1 MGEELAILSPQE
13 IPEKKQTL
21 KDAWEA
27 YVSDNNVATG
37 VRASVAESWRRS
49 KSYGIQPGQRQA
61 RYGQTADEIL
71 EWRRESEFFLTALP
85 VLEQAY
91 RQIEDTKHI
100 LTLTEA
106 HGRIIYLC
114 GDNHV
119 LEKAEA
125 MRFTLG
131 ADWSEQSAGTNA
143 IGTSVYLQ
151 KPIQIF
157 SYEHFAQAAHDWVC
171 SAAPI
176 YDDHSHKLLG
186 IVDLTAP
193 HQYAQPHTLS
203 MAKMLAAQ
211 IQAEYIRVSND
222 VRRSLHEEYVKAR
235 TRWPRQ
241 PMLLFDGVFQVVAQN
256 REAVSWIRTVQ
267 SFLPDQSVHAI
278 IRDLLLTSTKA
289 ECTFEL
295 GQTGYEVTA
304 REIVRKNESIGFL
317 VLLHSR
323 SHARVG
329 MSQGS
334 LDVRATGP
342 WERIIGRSPAI
353 QTAIQRAKV
362 VAATNVP
369 ILITG
374 ESGTGK
380 ELFARAVHEASPR
393 RHHPFVAV
401 NIAALPREL
410 MASELFGYEPGAFTG
425 AHPKGKKGKFEEAQ
439 GGTLFL
445 DEIGDMPLDLQVYL
459 LRVLQEKKVT
469 RLGSSHAK
477 PVDVRIIA
485 ATHQNL
491 VERIA
496 RGEFR
501 QDLFYRINV
510 VELSLPPLRE
520 RTGDIVTIAKHFLAT
535 FARQYERPV
544 TSLATETLELFTRYD
559 WPGNVRELQNAVEH
573 AVIFSETD
581 AVTVNDLPTYLQ
593 VMVERFKA
601 LHYPDAPMEHSD
613 PWAEEEKKLIAY
625 WLEKLDGNVSEVA
638 RRLRRSRST
647 IYRKM
652 KYYGIDNVRFSL
664 TNKFNPSTTPHH
676 RRR

>member
-13 IPEKKQTL
+13 VFEKKRVL
-21 KDAWEA
+21 KNAWEA
-27 YVSDNNVATG
+27 YVSDHKVVTG
-37 VRASVAESWRRS
+37 VRGSVLESWKRS
-49 KSYGIQPGQRQA
+49 QSFGIQPGQRQA
-61 RYGQTADEIL
+61 RYAQGVDEVI
-71 EWRRESEFFLTALP
+71 EWRKESEFFATAIP
-85 VLEQAY
+85 ILEQVY
-91 RQIEDTKHI
+91 SQIEETRHI

-106 HGRIIYLC
+106 HGRIIYLR
-114 GDNHV
+114 GNHHI

-143 IGTSVYLQ
+143 IGTSVYLK

-157 SYEHFAQAAHDWVC
+157 SYEHFAQGAHDWVC
-171 SAAPI
+171 SASPV
-176 YDDHSHKLLG
+176 YDEHSGKLLG

-193 HQYAQPHTLS
+193 HEYAQPHTLS
-203 MAKMLAAQ
+203 MAKMIATQ
-211 IQAEYIRVSND
+211 IQAEYLRISND
-222 VRRSLHEEYVKAR
+222 IRRCLHEEYVKAR
-235 TRWPRQ
+235 NRWPHE
-241 PMLLFDGVFQVVAQN
+241 PMLLFDGVFQVIAENAEAQ
-256 REAVSWIRTVQ
+256 AWLRTVQ
-267 SFLPDQSVHAI
+267 PSLPDQSVYAV
-278 IRDLLLTSTKA
+278 IRDALLTCAGS

-295 GQTGYEVTA
+295 LQTGYKVTA
-304 REIVRKNESIGFL
+304 TAIVRRNERIGFL
-317 VLLHSR
+317 VLLHPRSR
-323 SHARVG
+323 PRLGVSR
-329 MSQGS
+329 GS
-334 LDVRATGP
+334 FEGAATGP
-342 WERIIGRSPAI
+342 WVQITGRSPAI

-393 RHHPFVAV
+393 RHHPFIAV

-425 AHPKGKKGKFEEAQ
+425 AHPRGKKGKFEEAH

-469 RLGSSHAK
+469 RLGASHAE

-485 ATHQNL
+485 ATHQHL
-491 VERIA
+491 AERIV
-496 RGEFR
+496 RGAFR

-510 VELSLPPLRE
+510 VELALPPLRE
-520 RTGDIVTIAKHFLAT
+520 RAGDIVLIANHFLAK
-535 FARQYERPV
+535 FARQYGRPV
-544 TSLATETLELFTRYD
+544 TSFAEETLRLFTQYD

-573 AVIFSETD
+573 AVIFSQTD
-581 AVTVNDLPTYLQ
+581 TITRKDLPSYLQ
-593 VMVERFKA
+593 VMDERAKAPHHAGAPVE
-601 LHYPDAPMEHSD
+601 HPD
-613 PWAEEEKKLIAY
+613 PWAEEERKLIAY

-652 KYYGIDNVRFSL
+652 KQYGIDSVRFPL
-664 TNKFNPSTTPHH
+664 ID
-676 RRR
+676 